1 MKWSARLLFYL
12 MLTASFCPP
21 PVDAA
26 GSDSR
31 KPAEDRRI
39 SINLSNVDIAV
50 FIEFFS
56 ELTGRN
62 FVVDPRVKGNVT
74 ILSSSRISMSDL
86 EAVFQSTLAVNGFS
100 TVDAGQVTKIVP
112 SAEARTMGVK
122 TDSPQDDR
130 PAADVPITQ
139 IIPLTRADAAELK
152 RLLTPMISRSAF
164 IAAYT
169 DANVLLITDTAAN
182 IRRMLKIIRELDVE
196 DTGRE
201 LTLIPLEYSD
211 GNKLANILTGMFQ
224 PSTAVKKRQGRAK
237 ISITADERTNMLVI
251 IADKENTR
259 RIKNLT
265 ELLDKK
271 VQRER
276 GKIRIYAINNAE
288 VEELIKTLGELPI
301 EGGSQDTTKGRAPV
315 LPPSLK
321 ISSDTATNSLI
332 VTAENEA
339 ELQQLEGIIQALDVP
354 RVMVYIE
361 ALIMEVDARENLRF
375 GVEWTAVGETQ
386 IGGKAAA
393 VGGGFVNQSGQSALP
408 GLASGIGPTGFSLG
422 VFTEAIDIAGVQ
434 FNNLAALIQ
443 AFKDNQNVNI
453 VSTPQ
458 LLTTD
463 NEEAKITVATNLPF
477 QSGTSTFQDDT
488 FATFEY
494 RDVGTTLSV
503 TPQIG
508 AEGTV
513 RLTIS
518 LELSALESTTDFKP
532 TTLKRMVDTD
542 VVIQDTNTVV
552 IGGLIED
559 NRTLS
564 EFKVPLLG
572 DIPLLG
578 WLFKFQGEA
587 QQRKNLFIFL
597 TPRVVQNSADASG
610 LRGRKRD
617 ILEKMKTEHNEKSA
631 VPLKDH
637 EQIQP

>member
-1 MKWSARLLFYL
+1 MKWSVRLLFYL
-12 MLTASFCPP
+12 ILTANFCLP

-31 KPAEDRRI
+31 KVGEDRRI
-39 SINLSNVDIAV
+39 SINFSNVDIAV
-50 FIEFFS
+50 FIDFFS

-74 ILSSSRISMSDL
+74 ILSSDRISMSEL

-112 SAEARTMGVK
+112 STEARTMGVE
-122 TDSPQDDR
+122 TDPLRDDR

-139 IIPLTRADAAELK
+139 IIPLTRADATELK
-152 RLLTPMISRSAF
+152 RLLTPMITRSAY

-182 IRRMLKIIRELDVE
+182 IRRMLKIIRELDVD

-211 GNKLANILTGMFQ
+211 GNKLANILTSVLQ
-224 PSTAVKKRQGRAK
+224 PLTAGKKSQGQTK
-237 ISITADERTNMLVI
+237 VTITADERTNMLVI
-251 IADKENTR
+251 IADKENTH
-259 RIKNLT
+259 RIRSLID
-265 ELLDKK
+265 LLDKK
-271 VQRER
+271 VRRER
-276 GKIRIYAINNAE
+276 GKIRIYTIKNAD
-288 VEELIKTLGELPI
+288 VEEMIKTLGELPV
-301 EGGSQDTTKGRAPV
+301 EGVAQGTTKGRAPV

-321 ISSDTATNSLI
+321 ISSDPPTNSLI
-332 VTAENEA
+332 VMAENEA
-339 ELQQLEGIIQALDVP
+339 ELQQLERIIQALDVP

-375 GVEWTAVGETQ
+375 GVEWTGVGETQ

-393 VGGGFVNQSGQSALP
+393 VAGGFVNQAGQSALP
-408 GLASGIGPTGFSLG
+408 GLASGVVPTGFSLG

-518 LELSALESTTDFKP
+518 LELSVLESTTDFKP

-578 WLFKFQGEA
+578 WLFKYQGES
-587 QQRKNLFIFL
+587 QQKKNLFIFL
-597 TPRVVQNSADASG
+597 TPRVVQNFADASD
-610 LRGRKRD
+610 LRKHKSD
-617 ILEKMKTEHNEKSA
+617 TLEKMKRGHNEKSV
-631 VPLKDH
+631 VPLK
-637 EQIQP
+637 

>member
-1 MKWSARLLFYL
+1 MKWSVRLLFYL
-12 MLTASFCPP
+12 MLTAVICLPS
-21 PVDAA
+21 VDVA

-31 KPAEDRRI
+31 KPAEERRI
-39 SINLSNVDIAV
+39 SINFSNVDIAV
-50 FIEFFS
+50 FIDFFS

-74 ILSSSRISMSDL
+74 IISSGRISMSDL

-112 SAEARTMGVK
+112 SADARTMGVE
-122 TDSPQDDR
+122 TGPPQDDS
-130 PAADVPITQ
+130 PETDTPITQ
-139 IIPLTRADAAELK
+139 IIPLTHADAAELK
-152 RLLTPMISRSAF
+152 RLLTPMVARTAF
-164 IAAYT
+164 IGAYA

-182 IRRMLKIIRELDVE
+182 VRRMLKIIRELE
-196 DTGRE
+196 TGDTGRE

-211 GNKLANILTGMFQ
+211 GTKLANILTRMFQ
-224 PSTAVKKRQGRAK
+224 PLKAGKKSQGQTK
-237 ISITADERTNMLVI
+237 ISISADERTNMLVV
-251 IADKENTR
+251 IADKENTH
-259 RIKNLT
+259 RIRNLT
-265 ELLDKK
+265 ALLDKK

-276 GKIRIYAINNAE
+276 GKIRVYAIKNAD
-288 VEELIKTLGELPI
+288 VEEMIKTLGELPI
-301 EGGSQDTTKGRAPV
+301 EGGTTETTKGRTPV

-321 ISSDTATNSLI
+321 ISSDPATNSLI

-354 RVMVYIE
+354 RVMVYVE

-393 VGGGFVNQSGQSALP
+393 VAGGFVNQIGQSALP
-408 GLASGIGPTGFSLG
+408 GLASGVAPTGFSLG

-434 FNNLAALIQ
+434 FNNLTALIQ
-443 AFKDNQNVNI
+443 AFKDNQNVDI

-458 LLTTD
+458 ILTTD

-503 TPQIG
+503 TPQVG

-542 VVIQDTNTVV
+542 VLIQEANTVV

-559 NRTLS
+559 NRTVS

-578 WLFKFQGEA
+578 WLFKYQGES

-597 TPRVVQNSADASG
+597 TPRVVQYSANASD
-610 LRGRKRD
+610 LRKEKRD
-617 ILEKMKTEHNEKSA
+617 ILEKIKMGPDQKSDA
-631 VPLKDH
+631 LLKYR